1 MITGKPSIET
11 ASEAVRLGAYDY
23 LIKPVEKDGLLK
35 VTGQALRFR
44 AILEEKDRIEAE
56 KEKYRSDLETIFD
69 SVQEGIVTVDSGMRV
84 MKANS
89 SFGRICK
96 PASRDFIGQRFDQIE
111 HRCNSACGKV
121 MQEVLQTK
129 KEVRAVQVECRH
141 NERRRQMV
149 VLTSS
154 PLKDQSDNFSGAV
167 LVVRDVTRESNLE
180 RELKERRKFHNIV
193 GKSGKMQ
200 HVYELLEDLA
210 DSNTTVLITGESG
223 TGKELVANALHYS
236 GNRAANPLVKVNC
249 SALSDSILE
258 SELFGH
264 VKGAFTGAVHDKIG
278 RFEMADGGSILLDE
292 IGEISPAIQLKLLRV
307 IQEKEFERVGES
319 KPIQI
324 DIRIIA
330 TTNRN
335 LKDRVKQNQ
344 FREDLYYRLKVVEVC
359 LPPLCERIGDIPLLI
374 DHFCNQFNRRFNK
387 QIEGVS
393 DDVVRK
399 LTAYPW
405 PGNVRELEH
414 AIEHAFVLCHNR
426 IIVIDHLPPEIRE
439 YRGDQQSKF
448 EKSSSLDIAT
458 ILEALEKTG
467 GNKAKAARLLGVN
480 RRTIYRKLS
489 RKED

>member
-1 MITGKPSIET
+1 
-11 ASEAVRLGAYDY
+11 
-23 LIKPVEKDGLLK
+23 
-35 VTGQALRFR
+35 
-44 AILEEKDRIEAE
+44 
-56 KEKYRSDLETIFD
+56 
-69 SVQEGIVTVDSGMRV
+69 
-84 MKANS
+84 
-89 SFGRICK
+89 
-96 PASRDFIGQRFDQIE
+96 
-111 HRCNSACGKV
+111 
-121 MQEVLQTK
+121 
-129 KEVRAVQVECRH
+129 
-141 NERRRQMV
+141 
-149 VLTSS
+149 
-154 PLKDQSDNFSGAV
+154 
-167 LVVRDVTRESNLE
+167 
-180 RELKERRKFHNIV
+180 
-193 GKSGKMQ
+193 MQ

-210 DSNTTVLITGESG
+210 DSNTTALITGESG

-264 VKGAFTGAVHDKIG
+264 VKGAFTGALGDKIG
-278 RFEMADGGSILLDE
+278 RFEMADSGSILLDE
-292 IGEISPAIQLKLLRV
+292 VGEISPAIQLKLLRV

-319 KPIQI
+319 RPIQT

-359 LPPLCERIGDIPLLI
+359 LPPLRERIGDIPLLV

-393 DDVVRK
+393 DDAVQK

-414 AIEHAFVLCHNR
+414 AIEHAFVLCHSS
-426 IIVIDHLPPEIRE
+426 IIVINHLPPEICE

-448 EKSSSLDIAT
+448 ERNPSLDIPT

-489 RKED
+489 RQEDSG